1 LRAAKLMFMLEKE
14 IAMKIAKMKE
24 L

>member
-1 LRAAKLMFMLEKE
+1 LRAARLIFMLEKE